1 MKTNT
6 NQVFWEMFYIR
17 GFDDKQQVLSEAVRV
32 VETHRYLR
40 QNDIKISDSS
50 QDKEH
55 LFQAMK
61 KYLRKM
67 VWNTFPVTGISF

>member
-40 QNDIKISDSS
+40 QNDI
-50 QDKEH
+50 
-55 LFQAMK
+55 
-61 KYLRKM
+61 
-67 VWNTFPVTGISF
+67 